1 MSSISQVLILVFWW
15 LNHYGTERS
24 VVMEKEVEVLS
35 LLRAGSWVIYDFAN
49 TIYSFA
55 IVTFLLPPT
64 MEKIFHSNLP
74 VSVVMVSSM
83 VFAGFIVPVL
93 GVLTDRRPWSKKI
106 LIWST
111 VFCVACCI
119 VMAFLIHQTL
129 QQPEI
134 STVIL
139 NGKINFI
146 SSAGFSLFAICFFFF
161 LANAFYQ
168 IGLMLYNSLLV
179 VSVPKKYWGRIGGIG
194 VAVGYGG
201 SMFAMVLFYI
211 TGVKYEPAAMVLG
224 AVSFLVFTIP
234 LLLFVPEREIVE
246 SETNKDIGL
255 LEPLKKIL
263 HALKDLPKNRPLF
276 LGLTG
281 NLLCVD
287 ALNTLILF
295 MTTYAIKTVYIGQS
309 PLDDSVKSLMIGL
322 IISATVWS
330 IINGFLTDRIGS
342 IPTLLF
348 SAIMLE
354 ISLLCGVFMVND
366 SQLFF
371 LTVVGTG
378 GAGLSGMWIAGR
390 TMVAQL
396 SPLEQRGLFF
406 GLYGMTN
413 KLGALSSIVFAALTF
428 YLPLVEIAERT
439 SYRFALSFLLIP
451 VAIGATLFAMLM
463 KAESPTN
470 ESKPI
475 QAKH

>member
-1 MSSISQVLILVFWW
+1 M
-15 LNHYGTERS
+15 TK
-24 VVMEKEVEVLS
+24 KEVENLS

-55 IVTFLLPPT
+55 IITFLLPPT

-74 VSVVMVSSM
+74 VSIVMISSM

-93 GVLTDRRPWSKKI
+93 GILTDRRPWAKKI
-106 LIWST
+106 LGWAT
-111 VFCVACCI
+111 VSCVACCI
-119 VMAFLIHQTL
+119 VMAVLIHQSL
-129 QQPEI
+129 QRLEI
-134 STVIL
+134 ASIE
-139 NGKINFI
+139 INP
-146 SSAGFSLFAICFFFF
+146 SLSVGFSLFAICLFFFF
-161 LANAFYQ
+161 ANAFYQ
-168 IGLMLYNSLLV
+168 TGLMLYNSLLV
-179 VSVPKKYWGRIGGIG
+179 VAVPKKYWGSIGGMG

-201 SMFAMVLFYI
+201 SIFVMFLFNI
-211 TGVKYEPAAMVLG
+211 TRIKYEPAAMILG
-224 AVSFLVFTIP
+224 AVLFLVFTIP

-246 SETNKDIGL
+246 SEACKNIGL

-263 HALKDLPKNRPLF
+263 RALKDLPKNRPLF
-276 LGLTG
+276 FGLAG

-309 PLDDSVKSLMIGL
+309 PLDDSVKNLMIGL

-342 IPTLLF
+342 VPTLLF

-354 ISLLCGVFMVND
+354 ISLLCGVFLVND
-366 SQLFF
+366 SRLFF
-371 LTVVGTG
+371 LTVVSTG

-390 TMVAQL
+390 TMIAEL
-396 SPLEQRGLFF
+396 SPPEQRGLFF

-413 KLGALSSIVFAALTF
+413 KLGALSPLVFAALTF
-428 YLPLVEIAERT
+428 YLPLKGIAERT

-451 VAIGATLFAMLM
+451 VTIGVALFAILVFMT
-463 KAESPTN
+463 KD
-470 ESKPI
+470 K
-475 QAKH
+475 

>member
-1 MSSISQVLILVFWW
+1 MI
-15 LNHYGTERS
+15 
-24 VVMEKEVEVLS
+24 EKEVENLS
-35 LLRAGSWVIYDFAN
+35 LLRAGSWVVYDFAN

-74 VSVVMVSSM
+74 VSVVMISSM

-93 GVLTDRRPWSKKI
+93 GILTDRRPWAKKI
-106 LIWST
+106 LGWAT
-111 VFCVACCI
+111 VSCVACCI
-119 VMAFLIHQTL
+119 VMALLIHQSL
-129 QQPEI
+129 QWSEI
-134 STVIL
+134 ANREIDL
-139 NGKINFI
+139 P
-146 SSAGFSLFAICFFFF
+146 SSAGFSLFAISIFFF

-179 VSVPKKYWGRIGGIG
+179 VAVPKKYWGRIGGMG

-201 SMFAMVLFYI
+201 SMFAMLLFYI
-211 TGVKYEPAAMVLG
+211 TRVKYEPAAMILG

-234 LLLFVPEREIVE
+234 LLIFVPEREIVR
-246 SETNKDIGL
+246 SEAGKDVGP

-263 HALKDLPKNRPLF
+263 QALKDLPKNRPLF
-276 LGLTG
+276 LGLAG

-309 PLDDSVKSLMIGL
+309 PLDDSVKSLMVGL

-354 ISLLCGVFMVND
+354 ISLLCGVLLVND
-366 SQLFF
+366 SRLFF

-390 TMVAQL
+390 TMIAEL
-396 SPLEQRGLFF
+396 SPLKQRGLFF

-413 KLGALSSIVFAALTF
+413 KLGALSSLVFAALTT
-428 YLPLVEIAERT
+428 YLPLVKIAERT
-439 SYRFALSFLLIP
+439 SYRFAMSFLLIP
-451 VAIGATLFAMLM
+451 VAIGAALFAILTFM
-463 KAESPTN
+463 KVTSN
-470 ESKPI
+470 E
-475 QAKH
+475 

>member
-1 MSSISQVLILVFWW
+1 M
-15 LNHYGTERS
+15 TEEG
-24 VVMEKEVEVLS
+24 VKNLS
-35 LLRAGSWVIYDFAN
+35 LLRAGSWVVYDFAN

-55 IVTFLLPPT
+55 IITFLLPPT

-74 VSVVMVSSM
+74 VSIVMISSM

-93 GVLTDRRPWSKKI
+93 GILTDRRPWAKKI
-106 LIWST
+106 LGWAT
-111 VFCVACCI
+111 VSCVVCCI
-119 VMAFLIHQTL
+119 VMAFLIHQSL
-129 QQPEI
+129 QRPETA
-134 STVIL
+134 SME
-139 NGKINFI
+139 INL
-146 SSAGFSLFAICFFFF
+146 SLSAQFSLFAICLFFFF
-161 LANAFYQ
+161 ANAFYQ
-168 IGLMLYNSLLV
+168 TGLMLYNSLLV
-179 VSVPKKYWGRIGGIG
+179 VAVPKKYWGRIGGIG

-201 SMFAMVLFYI
+201 SMFAMFLFYI
-211 TGVKYEPAAMVLG
+211 TGVKYEPAAMILG

-246 SETNKDIGL
+246 SKAGKDIGL

-263 HALKDLPKNRPLF
+263 QALKDLPKNRPLF
-276 LGLTG
+276 LGLAG

-295 MTTYAIKTVYIGQS
+295 MTTYAIKTVYIGRS
-309 PLDDSVKSLMIGL
+309 PLDDSVKYLMIGL

-354 ISLLCGVFMVND
+354 ISLLCGVFLVND
-366 SQLFF
+366 SRLFF
-371 LTVVGTG
+371 LTVAGTG

-390 TMVAQL
+390 TMIAEL

-413 KLGALSSIVFAALTF
+413 KLGALSSLVFAALTF
-428 YLPLVEIAERT
+428 YLPLMGIAERT

-451 VAIGATLFAMLM
+451 VTIGAALFAMLVFIT
-463 KAESPTN
+463 KE
-470 ESKPI
+470 K
-475 QAKH
+475 